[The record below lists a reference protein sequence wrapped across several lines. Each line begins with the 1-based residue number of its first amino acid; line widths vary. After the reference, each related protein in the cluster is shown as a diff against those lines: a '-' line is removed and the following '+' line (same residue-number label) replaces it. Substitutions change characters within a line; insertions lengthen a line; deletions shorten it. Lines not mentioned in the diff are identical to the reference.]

1 MRESSFVCCCLR
13 MSTFWVNYSV
23 SVIYCSNPALLWVS
37 GRSPYACMQP
47 IFSGCFQRWLC
58 FHTTILYLS
67 IFISENISQ
76 HLFSYCSSSYGLW
89 KNYNPTHVTSSPQH
103 PPPLHGA
110 SSQGSA
116 WSNASLLRTSW
127 NCATFICYDW
137 QTNKGNISVTPK
149 WLQRETK
156 QLSVKTLF

>member
-103 PPPLHGA
+103 PPHSMELLPKALPEVTHRSSEHLETVLHL
-110 SSQGSA
+110 SA
-116 WSNASLLRTSW
+116 MTGKPTRGTSL
-127 NCATFICYDW
+127 
-137 QTNKGNISVTPK
+137 
-149 WLQRETK
+149 
-156 QLSVKTLF
+156 